1 MNLAD
6 FLNPELFAIDLKAKS
21 KAQATELLV
30 ELFCGKYPDK
40 SKQAILKAIADRERL
55 GSTSFGRGFAFPHA
69 RTDVIG
75 DLHIVFGII
84 RDGVADKGPDNIPI
98 KVICLFLTP
107 QNISRLYLQTL
118 SGLASIARSPV
129 ILDKLLGAK
138 SSDQIIAMIRDAN
151 VEIKEGLSVSDIMV
165 HNVIT
170 VSPEDTLRNVANIM
184 YQYNFDGVPVI
195 DAEGNLIGD
204 VSSKELIRS
213 ALPEYGKLI
222 SNSPELEP
230 FENLLRHED
239 SLRVRDIMRQEV
251 ATISENARLIEAAAA
266 MLSNDVD
273 RLMVVHDNKLVGVI
287 SASDII
293 SKVIRG

>member
-6 FLNPELFAIDLKAKS
+6 FLKSEFIALDLKAKS
-21 KAQATELLV
+21 KLEAVELLV
-30 ELFCGKYPDK
+30 DLYCQFCPEKDK
-40 SKQAILKAIADRERL
+40 TAILKAIADREKL

-69 RTDVIG
+69 RTDIIG
-75 DLHIVFGII
+75 DLHIVFGLV
-84 RDGVADKGPDNIPI
+84 RDGVADKGPDGIPI
-98 KVICLFLTP
+98 QVICLFLTP

-118 SGLASIARSPV
+118 SGLASVARRPGM
-129 ILDKLLGAK
+129 LEKLLGARNP
-138 SSDQIIAMIRDAN
+138 DEIIGLIRDAN
-151 VEIKEGLSVSDIMV
+151 FQIKEGLSVSDIMV

-170 VSPEDTLRNVANIM
+170 VTPDDTLRNVANIM

-204 VSSKELIRS
+204 VSGKELIRS
-213 ALPEYGKLI
+213 ALPDYGKLI

-239 SLRVRDIMRQEV
+239 SLRVKDIMRREV
-251 ATISENARLIEAAAA
+251 ATISETAPLIEAAAG
-266 MLSNDVD
+266 MLSHDVD
-273 RLMVVHDNKLVGVI
+273 RLMVVHGRKLVGII